1 MNNYTI
7 RKMTRDDCSA
17 VAHVISTS
25 WKETYRGIIPEEEL
39 NRTDEQ
45 TIAENSRKN
54 FPEDNHQ
61 FVLEADG
68 VIAGYMNVGLTDEK
82 EYERCGEIHAVY
94 LLKEFKGKGF
104 GRKMVEAGIAEL
116 KAMGCDKMVIGCLA
130 GNPSNSFYEHI
141 GGKLIKTRIYERLQ
155 LPENVYFFERI

>member
-1 MNNYTI
+1 MKYLI
-7 RKMTRDDCSA
+7 RKMTREDCKA
-17 VAHVISTS
+17 AAHVIALS
-25 WKETYRGIIPEEEL
+25 WKETYRGIVPEEEL
-39 NRTDEQ
+39 NRTNEQ

-68 VIAGYMNVGLTDEK
+68 TIAGYMNVGLTDEK
-82 EYERCGEIHAVY
+82 EYEHCGEIHAVY
-94 LLKEFKGKGF
+94 LLQEYKGKGF
-104 GRKMVEAGIAEL
+104 GRKMVEAGIREL

-130 GNPSNSFYEHI
+130 GNPSNSFYEHM
-141 GGKLIKTRIYERLQ
+141 GGKRIKTRIYERLQ